1 MKKKIPLICM
11 VAVVIVLA
19 GSGAWAFQYT
29 QIIPTDQVA
38 GYQGGSVTYPAH
50 PTWYTQIGDS
60 NFTIGGANV
69 VTSGGQTYLDIFTGW
84 GAGTSTPANF
94 TELGAIAADLTI
106 TAGGKTWMVRL
117 DNTQGKEGYLFSN
130 PTYYTSYN
138 VYGSANGTTGNSKT
152 LITNYSTSGLTYGG
166 AYNSSTSPNIPVW
179 ATSTGTPGKTGLV
192 TWYPSGTGAGE
203 SGYSQYSEVVVDLSD
218 ITTLGFPSG
227 FSFLYA
233 TGTCA
238 NSLLTGCYNKPVTGV
253 PLPPS
258 ALLLGTGLL
267 GLVGLGWRKRRAG

>member
-84 GAGTSTPANF
+84 GAGTSSPATF

-106 TAGGKTWMVRL
+106 TAGGSTWMVRL
-117 DNTQGKEGYLFSN
+117 DNTQGKEGYLFSS

-166 AYNSSTSPNIPVW
+166 AYNSSTTPNIAVW
-179 ATSTGTPGKTGLV
+179 ATSTGTPGKTGFV
-192 TWYPSGTGAGE
+192 TWYPSGTGSGH
-203 SGYSQYSEVVVDLSD
+203 SGYTNYSEVVVDLSD
-218 ITTLGFPSG
+218 ISSLGFPTG

-233 TGTCA
+233 SGTCA
-238 NSLLTGCYNKPVTGV
+238 NSVLTGCYNQPVTGV

-258 ALLLGTGLL
+258 ALLLGSGLL
-267 GLVGLGWRKRRAG
+267 GLGLLGRKKRKP